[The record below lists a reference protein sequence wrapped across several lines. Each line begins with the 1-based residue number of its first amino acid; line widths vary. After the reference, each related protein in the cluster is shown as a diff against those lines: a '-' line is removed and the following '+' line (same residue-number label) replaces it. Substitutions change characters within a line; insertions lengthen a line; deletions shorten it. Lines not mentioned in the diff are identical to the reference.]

1 MASPTDTIALYL
13 AGKLRFLSGGV
24 EVDDL
29 IGNRLN
35 TATQTPGNIIVVGKN
50 AADADVSIQLNR
62 NIFVASPQDD
72 LIECTEAYFD
82 EGRVTFWNGKVYS
95 AARVVDVNAVGRAV
109 DWEDLPIQGNFR
121 GTVDTRS
128 DLPTASAAT
137 NGQYYFVRD
146 QIDPWF
152 RTQQIALNH
161 YSWVPYHLNLYID
174 RFLNEADADA
184 HATAQHQIAYWGG
197 ETNPVPQVVT
207 HYSEPTPATY
217 NYFWESVF
225 QVVSWALLGDTSIIP
240 AGKLVYGTPTNGQ
253 IPAWSTANSRIE
265 WVDPGAS
272 GGATTALALTDT
284 PSAYINSTFW
294 KNTANGVEFVTLPK
308 GTQSIPQV
316 GTVPTDNIA
325 SVVYLTHDHTTGNK
339 SNIDITVGFHS
350 DSISDNAGYNQGL
363 LLPDPAYGSAS
374 RSTQQLEAITGFGVA
389 GDYRLGEV
397 WSFNEHW
404 INSLSHVEIA
414 GSEYELGSTSA
425 NFGGFARAILN
436 PPTGLSG
443 TTFSLNFRRTDG
455 TWVYTVG
462 TTLVNRAGIYQWE
475 PDLARY
481 EEGLFGAFPVIA
493 IDLAVRVGNIY
504 RVGVNLYTP
513 RSDFT
518 VVASTLPPTGVDAN
532 NNWEILTGEGLEHYD
547 GANGPSSEPTS
558 AGQSW
563 INDEGKIWISGDRIT
578 VSVGPTITSDEFA
591 RDDFFAGFDFDG
603 DELTDGQ
610 FTWITGLGVVTSTPI
625 FRQRRGTTT
634 GLHTWADVWTYIRT
648 LTDQDTPANQAIG
661 NATFLGAYD
670 TETQVAQALSH
681 RTDTATGNF
690 YYILLGNWL
699 RHVESY
705 TANATTYH
713 DAFFWRGPLL
723 VSDDVRNL
731 SGLYRRSTELLDFPD
746 AYVTADIGRQLTV
759 ALNADNE
766 FIIQPSIA
774 SYYILPSQVYIP
786 TDLSLNESANYVTIE
801 DGRAFGTVYEAERAD
816 IRIKGVQSALA
827 PPNNESYRLILAKLT
842 STGALSTSG
851 PFTVSEFAYVSD
863 YTEVQGLAQ
872 PGDPHREITHTIP
885 EASWVSIAEGE
896 VFGLFIER
904 ESTTRTASDPVTGTD
919 FTLSGD
925 TFDAVRVLG
934 SVKHDDL
941 EATTTGLVL
950 DTTRTARMTI
960 DVDILLDAA
969 GSEGTALGIPTET
982 QAKDITSETP
992 YIWTPLRVA
1001 QTAQRVVDG
1010 IEFTHEDLF
1019 EDTAD
1024 VERTLQVYHD
1034 FEFSRQL
1041 TEMDDA
1047 KDIEIV
1053 LTRSNGRVHHSEFP
1067 AGELRNLVIDETG
1080 TSSDNTAYGLISG
1093 AIASQATPNT
1103 SVVAIKKKSDTIYR
1117 ISFQRN
1123 YGMHQ
1128 ILIQLISLDTT
1139 TVASSLQTAQQQG
1152 VAELTSDIT
1161 QITLWRY
1168 SVDVPDE
1175 PPGHWQFDNG
1185 WSNGASNP
1193 EPWAHSEVSAL
1204 AYAHNKMGGYDPT
1217 TETLFIA
1224 QELTRRVISE
1234 GVYNYM
1240 YYGWVIRA
1248 EYDVQYRTDENQ
1260 TPTNVVPDTT
1270 RRGVQMRNR
1279 LPDGGWTAWIYI
1291 TSPTDDWID
1300 IYSEQTA
1307 YSDGANESSTIDIT
1321 PTTDLSLF
1329 QEIRIRARHFGDFV
1343 NNAPSN
1349 LGTQHDTIIHRPAS
1363 GWPVSSVLA
1372 AATDAN
1378 NAAGIYTARSDE
1390 EDGFVVT
1397 YQAGGSLDTPLDD
1410 DVRRA
1415 GGHSEPSRRGSW
1427 KFKFYSATGVET
1439 AVISAIHFGWP
1450 GNSSYNRIQL
1460 SMWGR

>member
-1 MASPTDTIALYL
+1 MATHGLYNRYVKGS
-13 AGKLRFLSGGV
+13 ASGGIDV
-24 EVDDL
+24 NAL
-29 IGNRLN
+29 LGALLN
-35 TATQTPGNIIVVGKN
+35 SVSAPAAGPIFMGK
-50 AADADVSIQLNR
+50 DADEHDVTINLDR
-62 NIFVASPQDD
+62 HTFVASPQDD
-72 LIECTEAYFD
+72 LIECIQAYFD
-82 EGRVTFWNGKVYS
+82 EGRVTFWNGSVYS
-95 AARVVDVNAVGRAV
+95 AARAVDQAAVGRIV
-109 DWEDLPIQGNFR
+109 DWVDLPIQGNYR
-121 GTVDTRS
+121 GAVATRLA
-128 DLPTASAAT
+128 LPNATAAT

-146 QIDPWF
+146 EIDPWY
-152 RTQQIALNH
+152 RSQQIGINH
-161 YSWVPYHLNLYID
+161 YSWLPYHLNLYIG
-174 RFLNEADADA
+174 RFRDEADADA
-184 HATAQHQIAYWGG
+184 HATAQHQIGYWAEG
-197 ETNPVPQVVT
+197 NPQVVDV
-207 HYSEPTPATY
+207 YNEPTPATY
-217 NYFWESVF
+217 NYFWESSF
-225 QVVSWALLGDTSIIP
+225 QVSAWALIGDTSIIP

-253 IPAWSTANSRIE
+253 IPAWSVTNSRLE
-265 WVDPGAS
+265 WVDPGA
-272 GGATTALALTDT
+272 GTALGLTDT
-284 PSAYINSTFW
+284 PSAYVDNTFW

-308 GTQSIPQV
+308 ATSSSILQV
-316 GTVPTDNIA
+316 STIPTSNIA
-325 SVVYLTHDHTTGNK
+325 NVVYLTHDHSTGNK
-339 SNIDITVGFHS
+339 SNIAITVGFHS
-350 DSISDNAGYNQGL
+350 DVISNNAGYNKGL
-363 LLPDPAYGSAS
+363 LLPDPAYGSAD
-374 RSTQQLEAITGFGVA
+374 RSTLQLEAVTGFGVA
-389 GDYRLGEV
+389 GDYRLGEI

-404 INSLSHVEIA
+404 INSLSHIEIA
-414 GSEYELGSTSA
+414 GSEYELGSTSSDL
-425 NFGGFARAILN
+425 GGFARSILN

-443 TTFSLNFRRTDG
+443 ATFSLNFRRTDG
-455 TWVYTVG
+455 GTWVYTAG
-462 TTLVNRAGIYQWE
+462 TTIVNLAGMYQWG
-475 PDLARY
+475 PDTGRY
-481 EEGLFGAFPVIA
+481 EEGLFGAFPSIEL
-493 IDLAVRVGNIY
+493 DLAVRVGNIY

-532 NNWEILTGEGLEHYD
+532 SNWEILTGEGLEHYD
-547 GANGPSSEPTS
+547 GANGPSSDPTS

-578 VSVGPTITSDEFA
+578 VSVGPTITSDEFD
-591 RDDFFAGFDFDG
+591 RDGFFAGFDFDG
-603 DELTDGQ
+603 DALTDGQ
-610 FTWITGLGVVTSTPI
+610 FTWVTGLGTVTSTPL

-634 GLHTWADVWTYIRT
+634 GLRSWADVWTYIRT
-648 LTDQDTPANQAIG
+648 LTDQDTPANQALG
-661 NATFLGAYD
+661 SAVFLGAYD

-681 RTDTATGNF
+681 RTDATTGNF

-699 RHVESY
+699 RHVETY
-705 TANATTYH
+705 AANATVYH

-766 FIIQPSIA
+766 FVIQPSIA
-774 SYYILPSQVYIP
+774 SYYILPSQVYVP

-816 IRIKGVQSALA
+816 IRIKGVRSALA

-851 PFTVSEFAYVSD
+851 PFTVTEFAYVSD

-934 SVKHDDL
+934 SVKHDTLAAD
-941 EATTTGLVL
+941 TTGLVL

-969 GSEGTALGIPTET
+969 GSVGEPLGIPTET
-982 QAKDITSETP
+982 QARDITSITP

-1041 TEMDDA
+1041 VEMDDA

-1053 LTRSNGRVHHSEFP
+1053 LTRENGRVHHSEFP

-1093 AIASQATPNT
+1093 AVASQATPNT

-1117 ISFQRN
+1117 ISLQRN

-1139 TVASSLQTAQQQG
+1139 SVASSLQTAQQQG

-1168 SVDVPDE
+1168 SENVPDE

-1185 WSNGASNP
+1185 WSNGANNP

-1224 QELTRRVISE
+1224 QELTRRVIFE

-1248 EYDVQYRTDENQ
+1248 EYDVQYRTDEDQ

-1279 LPDGGWTAWIYI
+1279 LPDGGWTAWAYI

-1300 IYSEQTA
+1300 IYSNQTA
-1307 YSDGANESSTIDIT
+1307 YSNGGNESSTINIT
-1321 PTTDLSLF
+1321 PTVDLSLF

-1349 LGTQHDTIIHRPAS
+1349 LGTQHDTIIHRPDA
-1363 GWPVSSVLA
+1363 GWPVSAVLA
-1372 AATDAN
+1372 VATDAS

-1410 DVRRA
+1410 DVRRS
-1415 GGHSEPSRRGSW
+1415 GGHSEPSRRASW

-1439 AVISAIHFGWP
+1439 AVSSAIHFGWP
-1450 GNSSYNRIQL
+1450 GNSSYNRVQL